1 MELVRKLA
9 GTLTYL
15 SPLEPQAAELWYRW
29 HNDLETGLLA
39 ASPGHR
45 TPGTLA
51 EYQQTIA
58 RFLEQK
64 AHAFLIVDAAAD
76 RPIGWCA
83 LFVIDPTSRR
93 ALLSALI
100 GEKEYWGKGY
110 GVDALRA
117 LIGYGFH
124 IVNLNSIE
132 LVVHDDNARAR
143 RCYEKLGFQVV
154 GRKRQAR
161 ILGERKLDVLVM
173 DLLAEE
179 FAGPSPIPVSS
190 R

>member
-1 MELVRKLA
+1 MDLVRKLG

-29 HNDLETGLLA
+29 HNDLETGLIA
-39 ASPGHR
+39 SSPGHR

-58 RFLEQK
+58 RYLEQK
-64 AHAFLIVDAAAD
+64 AHAFLIVDAAGH

-83 LFVIDPTSRR
+83 LFVADVPSRR
-93 ALLSALI
+93 AMLSILI

-110 GVDALRA
+110 GEDALRV

-132 LVVHDDNARAR
+132 LVVRDDNARAR

-154 GRKRQAR
+154 GRRRQAV
-161 ILGERKLDVLVM
+161 ILGTRKFDLLLM

-179 FAGPSPIPVSS
+179 YVGPSPIPA
-190 R
+190 